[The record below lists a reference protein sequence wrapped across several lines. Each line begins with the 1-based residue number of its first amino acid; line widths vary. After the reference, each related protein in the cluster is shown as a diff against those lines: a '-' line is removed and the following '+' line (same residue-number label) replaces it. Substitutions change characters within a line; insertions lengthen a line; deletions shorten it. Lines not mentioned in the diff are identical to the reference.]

1 MIMIMI
7 NILLLKNLTSEHQK
21 ILLLDYNKQTQQA
34 KIILLTLLKKT
45 DFDNKQKTVTSK
57 KNILNELSK
66 KH

>member
-7 NILLLKNLTSEHQK
+7 NILLLKNLTNEHQK